1 MKDFKKLYE
10 PGRIGDLEIR
20 NRFVMPPMAV
30 PLCSEEGFAGERIK
44 KYLEARAKGGVGL
57 IITGLAAID
66 ADYVLPGGHLAIYDD
81 KFIPGMYEMINAV
94 HVHGAKIFPMLWHP
108 GRQWEGPSELVAP
121 SAIAC
126 RSFMYGD
133 REVPRELT
141 TGEVEGLVEKFG
153 DGARRVQLA
162 GADGV
167 ALHAT
172 HGYLIHQFLAPFTN
186 ARQDKYGG
194 SVEGRARFS
203 VEITENIREKCGPDF
218 PIDIRM
224 GQDFLIPGNTPDE
237 LRALARIMEDAGVA
251 CIGASGGHHE
261 ATREKL
267 YGGTT
272 STMQVPPGWELEDAE
287 TIKSA
292 VSVPVFAVGGL
303 GVDLALAE
311 RVLEEG
317 KADFIQ
323 MGRPLIADPDL
334 PIKVITGRVDEIN
347 WCIRCGECHPHDMDS
362 LRRPGL
368 RCTVNAFVS
377 KEADPE
383 WRITPA
389 AKPKKVVV
397 VGGGPG
403 GMEAARV
410 AALRGH
416 DVTLYDRDDKLG
428 GLLNVAMKP
437 PGKGEKGMEL
447 NIRYLSNEVKRL
459 GVKVELGVEVTPE
472 LVEKAKPDVVVLAI
486 GSTPLKPEIPGV
498 DGKNVFT
505 VRDVLSGKGKTGKKV
520 AVLGGGGNGAEV
532 ASYLAAEGKDVTIIE
547 ILPPEELEKDTGR
560 GKPTRLQKEIY
571 PNLWGLARELPRRYR
586 MQLIKMLGGYG
597 VKAIYGAETTEITD
611 KGLTIKVGDGKR
623 FIKADS
629 VVLAVGDKPN
639 NRLYGKLFS
648 KVPELYRVGDCVK
661 PRREMEAISEAAY
674 VALKI

>member
-1 MKDFKKLYE
+1 VKSFKKLCE
-10 PGRIGDLEIR
+10 PGKIGDMEIR
-20 NRFVMPPMAV
+20 NRIVMPPMAV

-57 IITGLAAID
+57 IITGLMGVHP
-66 ADYVLPGGHLAIYDD
+66 DYILHGGHFAIYDD
-81 KFIPGMYEMINAV
+81 KFIPGIYEMINAV

-108 GRQWEGPSELVAP
+108 GRQWSGPSELVAP

-141 TGEVEGLVEKFG
+141 TGEVEEYVELFG
-153 DGARRVQLA
+153 DGAKRLQIA

-194 SVEGRARFS
+194 SLEGRARFA
-203 VEITENIREKCGPDF
+203 VEIIEDIIKKCGPDF
-218 PIDIRM
+218 PVDIRM
-224 GQDFLIPGNTPDE
+224 GQDFLIPGNTTDE
-237 LRALARIMEDAGVA
+237 IKALAKMMEDAGAA

-292 VSVPVFAVGGL
+292 VSIPVFAVGGL
-303 GVDLALAE
+303 GVDLELAE

-334 PIKVITGRVDEIN
+334 PIKVMTGRVDEIN
-347 WCIRCGECHPHDMDS
+347 WCIRCGECHPHDTDM
-362 LRRPGL
+362 LTRPGL
-368 RCTVNAFVS
+368 RCSVNAFVS
-377 KEADPE
+377 READPD
-383 WRITPA
+383 WNIMPA
-389 AKPKKVVV
+389 TKPKKVVV

-403 GMEAARV
+403 GMEAARM

-416 DVTLYDRDDKLG
+416 DVMLYDKSNKLG

-437 PGKGEKGMEL
+437 PGKGEKGIDL
-447 NIRYLSNEVKRL
+447 NIRYHSNEVKRL

-472 LVEKAKPDVVVLAI
+472 LIEKVKPDVVILAT
-486 GSTPLKPEIPGV
+486 GATPVIPKIPGV
-498 DGKNVFT
+498 GGKNVLT
-505 VRDVLSGKGKTGKKV
+505 VEEALSDKGKKGGKAV
-520 AVLGGGGNGAEV
+520 VLGGGRNGAEV
-532 ASYLAAEGKDVTIIE
+532 ATYLANAGGKVTIIRRSSLE
-547 ILPPEELEKDTGR
+547 QLEKDVGR

-571 PNLWGLARELPRRYR
+571 PELWGIATDLPRRYR
-586 MQLIKMLGGYG
+586 MQLIKTLGMYD
-597 VKAIYGAETTEITD
+597 VNVIYGAKTEKITD
-611 KGLTIKVGDGKR
+611 KGVTIEKDGAQH
-623 FIKADS
+623 FIEADT
-629 VVLAVGDKPN
+629 VVIALGETPNDK
-639 NRLYGKLFS
+639 LYGKLFV
-648 KVPELYRVGDCVK
+648 KVPELYMVGDCIK
-661 PRREMEAISEAAY
+661 SRGMMEAISEGAY
-674 VALKI
+674 TALKI

>member
-1 MKDFKKLYE
+1 MKGFERLCE

-30 PLCSEEGFAGERIK
+30 PLCSEEGFAGERIR

-66 ADYVLPGGHLAIYDD
+66 KDYPLPGGHFSIYDD
-81 KFIPGMYEMINAV
+81 KFIPGMYEMIRAV
-94 HVHGAKIFPMLWHP
+94 HIHGAKIFPMIWHP
-108 GRQWEGPSELVAP
+108 GRQYEGPSELVAP

-153 DGARRVQLA
+153 DGAKRVQMA

-172 HGYLIHQFLAPFTN
+172 HGYLIHQFLSPFTN

-194 SVEGRARFS
+194 NLERRARFA
-203 VEITENIREKCGPDF
+203 VDIIENIQEKCGRSF

-224 GQDFLIPGNTPDE
+224 GQDFLIPGNNAE
-237 LRALARIMEDAGVA
+237 EVRALAKIMEDAGVA

-292 VSVPVFAVGGL
+292 VRVPVFAVGGL
-303 GVDLALAE
+303 GVDLELAE

-334 PIKVITGRVDEIN
+334 PIKVMTGRVDQIN
-347 WCIRCGECHPHDMDS
+347 WCIRCGECHPHDTDK

-368 RCTVNAFVS
+368 RCTVNAFAS
-377 KEADPE
+377 READPD
-383 WRITPA
+383 WVVTPA

-403 GMEAARV
+403 GMEAARL
-410 AALRGH
+410 AAVRGH
-416 DVTLYDRDDKLG
+416 DVTLYEKSDTLG

-437 PGKGEKGMEL
+437 PGKGEKGMEQ
-447 NIRYLSNEVKRL
+447 NIRYLSSEVKRV
-459 GVKVELGVEVTPE
+459 GVKVELGVDVTPE
-472 LVEKAKPDVVVLAI
+472 LIKKEKPDVVILAI
-486 GSTPLKPEIPGV
+486 GSTPAKPKIPGA
-498 DGKNVFT
+498 DGRNVFT
-505 VRDVLSGKGKTGKKV
+505 VRDVLSGNGKTGKKI
-520 AVLGGGGNGAEV
+520 AVLGGGGNGSEV
-532 ASYLAAEGKDVTIIE
+532 ASYLAAEGKEVTIIE
-547 ILPPEELEKDTGR
+547 ILPPQELEKDIGR
-560 GKPTRLQKEIY
+560 GRPTRLQKEIY

-586 MQLIKMLGGYG
+586 MQLIKMLGEYG

-611 KGLTIKVGDGKR
+611 KGLTVKQGDQKR
-623 FIKADS
+623 FVEADS
-629 VVLAVGDKPN
+629 VVLAVGDKPSN
-639 NRLYGKLFS
+639 ELYGKLFS
-648 KVPELYRVGDCVK
+648 KVPELYMVGDCVK
-661 PRREMEAISEAAY
+661 PRRELEAISEGVY
-674 VALKI
+674 VALQI